1 MKIKMNKLN
10 ERISACFVYIDEI
23 DRDLKELIKNSFLE
37 IVLGKRAVEQS
48 AEDEYEEKIDMLKD
62 ATKYIYQK
70 TLPSHRVGIVGELL
84 FHTFMRIPELSS
96 KFLSTYPTIGHTDA
110 YKEFYKGF
118 DGIYHCDGMVWIA
131 EVKGKVKTKNLNDD
145 NKVKIKLASK
155 QLEKEVNDKEINR
168 WQKAKMLLSNQLGE
182 TDEDK
187 NIRKIF
193 RRNQKNSYN
202 QIISTLLIY
211 DKEEFNIEDIKKYAE
226 KLYHN
231 QVKNQK
237 ILLLCIRSYD
247 YNEIINYIKEEMCE
261 EYEF

>member
-1 MKIKMNKLN
+1 MKIEMDELN
-10 ERISACFVYIDEI
+10 ERITAYFVYIDEI
-23 DRDLKELIKNSFLE
+23 DRDLKELIKKSFLE
-37 IVLGKRAVEQS
+37 IVLGKQTVEQS
-48 AEDEYEEKIDMLKD
+48 IEDECEEKFDMLKD

-70 TLPSHRVGIVGELL
+70 TLPNHRVGIVGELL
-84 FHTFMRIPELSS
+84 FHTFMRIPELSK

-118 DGIYHCDGMVWIA
+118 DGIYYCDGMVWIA

-145 NKVKIKLASK
+145 NKIKIKLASK
-155 QLEKEVNDKEINR
+155 QLEKEVNDTEINR
-168 WQKAKMLLSNQLGE
+168 WQRAKMLLTSQLGE
-182 TDEDK
+182 NEEDQ

-193 RRNQKNSYN
+193 RKNQKNNYN

-211 DKEEFNIEDIKKYAE
+211 DREKFEIEDIKKYAE
-226 KLYHN
+226 KIYHK

>member
-1 MKIKMNKLN
+1 MRIEKSKVN
-10 ERISACFVYIDEI
+10 ERINAYFVYIDEV
-23 DRDLKELIKNSFLE
+23 DKELKELIRNSFLE
-37 IVLGKRAVEQS
+37 IVLGKQTVEQS
-48 AEDEYEEKIDMLKD
+48 EEDEYEEKMDMLKD

-70 TLPSHRVGIVGELL
+70 TLPNHRVGIVGELL
-84 FHTFMRIPELSS
+84 FHTFMRIPELSK

-131 EVKGKVKTKNLNDD
+131 EVKGKLKTKDLNDD
-145 NKVKIKLASK
+145 NKAKIKIASK
-155 QLEKEVNDKEINR
+155 QLEKEVNDREINR
-168 WQKAKMLLSNQLGE
+168 WQRAKMQLSNQLGE
-182 TDEDK
+182 TSEDK
-187 NIRKIF
+187 NIRKVF
-193 RRNQKNSYN
+193 RKNQKNNYN
-202 QIISTLLIY
+202 KIISTLLIY
-211 DKEEFNIEDIKKYAE
+211 DKQEFDVKDIKKYAE
-226 KLYHN
+226 QLYHN